1 MAARITGKTQPRLW
15 TPPLRTL
22 TRRTSLGYEV
32 ADFAALIGEPMLPWQ
47 RFLVIH
53 ALELNK
59 DGTPRFKTV
68 LGMCGRQ
75 SGKSTAGRIVSLY
88 RLYVTGARLIIGAAQ
103 DLSTSR
109 EQQDYMLDTIR
120 GSAWLSPRLA
130 HVHRATG
137 DEWFRVDPI
146 TASDTRDAQIA
157 ITGGG
162 RYKIVATSRKAG
174 RGLSVDQLTVD
185 ELREQTTWDGWNSL
199 YFTTLARPMSQVWCM
214 SNAGDDR
221 SVVLNALRESALSGR
236 DPTIGLFEW
245 SAPDDADLYDR
256 QAWRQS
262 IPALGYTT
270 TESAIASAVSTST
283 PEGART
289 EILCQKVD
297 SLSSAIYYPAW
308 ADCHDPMG
316 TMDSLRDRI
325 AVCFDVAPDSGHATL
340 IAAARLPDGRARLEV
355 AGAWTGSDQIRAELP
370 ALLARIKPKVIAWY
384 PSGPAGAFT
393 TILRPAAIPYGTE
406 YTELTGGRA
415 AQACMEFA
423 DLVRSRQVIHA
434 GDEILN
440 AHIRTATK
448 LPSGDGWRFGR
459 KDGLGHVDAAYAA
472 AGATVAALAMPEP
485 KRARIRIVG

>member
-1 MAARITGKTQPRLW
+1 MAALKGKTTPRLW

-32 ADFAALIGEPMLPWQ
+32 ADFAALIGEPLLPWQ

-68 LGMCGRQ
+68 LGLCGRQ

-88 RLYVTGARLIIGAAQ
+88 RLYVAGARLIIGAAQ

-109 EQQDYMLDTIR
+109 EQQDFMLETIR
-120 GSAWLSPRLA
+120 GSAWLAPRLA

-146 TASDTRDAQIA
+146 TAEDERDAQIT

-174 RGLSVDQLTVD
+174 RGLSADALVVD
-185 ELREQTTWDGWNSL
+185 ELREQTVWDGWNSL
-199 YFTTLARPMSQVWCM
+199 YFTTLARPQAQVWCM

-221 SVVLNALRESALSGR
+221 SVVLNALRESALAGR

-245 SAPDDADLYDR
+245 SAPDNADLYDR

-270 TESAIASAVSTST
+270 TESSIASAVATST

-297 SLSSAIYYPAW
+297 SLNSAIYYPAW
-308 ADCHDPMG
+308 TDCHDPMG
-316 TMDSLRDRI
+316 TMDSLRDRV
-325 AVCFDVAPDSGHATL
+325 AVCFDLSLDSQHATL
-340 IAAARLPDGRARLEV
+340 VAAARMPDGRVRLEV
-355 AGAWTGSDQIRAELP
+355 AGAWTSSDAARAELP
-370 ALLARIKPKVIAWY
+370 ALLARIKPKTIAWY
-384 PSGPAGAFT
+384 PGGPAGAFA
-393 TILRPAAIPYGTE
+393 TILRPAAIPYGVT
-406 YTELTGGRA
+406 YTELTGTSA
-415 AQACMEFA
+415 AAACMEFA
-423 DLVRSRQVIHA
+423 DLVRGRQVIHA
-434 GDEILN
+434 GDEILDT
-440 AHIRTATK
+440 HIRTATK
-448 LPSGDGWRFGR
+448 IPAGDGWRFGR
-459 KDGLGHVDAAYAA
+459 KDGVAHVDACYAA

-485 KRARIRIVG
+485 RRAQIRMVG